1 MYGTVAQMR
10 VKAGMESGFAALSRE
25 IEERTVPG
33 FIASFVYQ
41 MDRDSRDFFLA
52 VVFESREAYHA
63 NAASP
68 EQHQQFLKLMEYLES
83 EPVWNDGEI
92 VYATQRAD

>member
-10 VKAGMESGFAALSRE
+10 VKAGMESEFAALSRE
-25 IEERTVPG
+25 IEQRAVPG

-41 MDRDSRDFFLA
+41 MDRDSQVFFLA

-68 EQHQQFLKLMEYLES
+68 DQHQQFLKLMEFLES

-92 VYATQRAD
+92 VYWNYQAD